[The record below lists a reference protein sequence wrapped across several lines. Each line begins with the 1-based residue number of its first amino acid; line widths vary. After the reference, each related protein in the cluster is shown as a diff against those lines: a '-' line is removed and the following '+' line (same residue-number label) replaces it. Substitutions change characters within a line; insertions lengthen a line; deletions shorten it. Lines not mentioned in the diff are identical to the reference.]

1 MSPRRVAIDVAL
13 RDVSPMVQKFKN
25 FLGGRTHNNPL
36 RFQKGV
42 AERPGP
48 EANLPEGPSHKLSG
62 NYYFTRDGRRE
73 VGFPT
78 LLADNSKD
86 AQKAIEGGEGAAAV
100 TTAAKGGK
108 RPGQYFNYSN

>member
-1 MSPRRVAIDVAL
+1 MSRRAAIDVATREISPFL
-13 RDVSPMVQKFKN
+13 RKVRSA
-25 FLGGRTHNNPL
+25 LGGRDHNNPL

-62 NYYFTRDGRRE
+62 NYYYTRDARRE
-73 VGFPT
+73 LTFPT

-86 AQKAIEGGEGAAAV
+86 GQKTLGDGATAEVA
-100 TTAAKGGK
+100 TTKKPK